1 MEFART
7 SGLWGCKRLRSS
19 ESRRPRL
26 REVVGQRPKAARH
39 PVGEPENGRPQPGAN
54 ASFVI
59 FRQCVDPGEI
69 YIYHHLPISL
79 STSLPTQLPTYLS
92 THRSI
97 YLFPPVELVVP
108 GLARDLLA
116 VPDHVALP
124 RAQAIPLVPKG
135 LRLEGKAFHRELW
148 FALGLLWAFPPRW
161 SESRVPTRDTQGDPL
176 AATPFAGVLP
186 QWGWPPAQ
194 WTPTARC
201 VPELDRWRT
210 VGHPAPRAEN
220 QYILIFSLMGVGF
233 YSFKIVSIYCRS
245 SCASP
250 LRALAR
256 PAFQSL

>member
-59 FRQCVDPGEI
+59 FRHLSSMCWSRWNI
-69 YIYHHLPISL
+69 HLPS
-79 STSLPTQLPTYLS
+79 STYLS
-92 THRSI
+92 IDFSTHPTTYLPIYPSI

-124 RAQAIPLVPKG
+124 RSQAIPLVPKG
-135 LRLEGKAFHRELW
+135 LRLEGKAFHRELR
-148 FALGLLWAFPPRW
+148 FALGLLWGSVECLSAPL
-161 SESRVPTRDTQGDPL
+161 ERVPGAHKRHSGRSSGGDSFCRRFAAVGLASCSVNPNRTVCAGTRPL
-176 AATPFAGVLP
+176 AYRG
-186 QWGWPPAQ
+186 
-194 WTPTARC
+194 
-201 VPELDRWRT
+201 
-210 VGHPAPRAEN
+210 
-220 QYILIFSLMGVGF
+220 
-233 YSFKIVSIYCRS
+233 S
-245 SCASP
+245 SCATRGEPVYSDFFFNGGWF
-250 LRALAR
+250 LFL
-256 PAFQSL
+256 